1 MNTPTVAENFNR
13 YFAIQLADT
22 EELKKEA
29 YRIRHAVYCD
39 ELGWEPKTEDG
50 LEIDACDGY
59 SFPILLRHKRTGHFA
74 GTARLVIPP
83 PEASHSKMPF
93 ELHCMD
99 SLRKNVVDP
108 STLPRGTV
116 GEVSRLAVPA
126 EFRRRHGER
135 NEPFIVDKLVEKKDV
150 FSEEERRHFPNIAI
164 GLYLSIIALVS
175 NCNHSG
181 MFVVVEP
188 RLKKRLERLGLM
200 FQQAGDDMEYHG
212 RRALFYLPK
221 SKFTAELNPEML
233 ELYQLLEEQLLTQLT
248 LYPYRTIEAR

>member
-1 MNTPTVAENFNR
+1 MNTLTVAENFDK

-22 EELKKEA
+22 DELRREA
-29 YRIRHAVYCD
+29 YRIRHSVYCE
-39 ELGWEPKTEDG
+39 ELGWEPKTESG
-50 LEIDACDGY
+50 LESDECDHY
-59 SFPILLRHKRTGHFA
+59 SFSLLLVHKRTGHFS

-83 PEASHSKMPF
+83 PESPQSKMPF

-99 SLRKNVVDP
+99 NLRKNVIDP
-108 STLPRGTV
+108 TILPRGTV

-135 NEPFIVDKLVEKKDV
+135 NEPFIVDKLVEKKNV

-164 GLYLSIIALVS
+164 GLYLSVIAMVS
-175 NCNHSG
+175 NCNHTG

-212 RRALFYLPK
+212 KRALFYLPK

-233 ELYQLLEEQLLTQLT
+233 ELYQLLEEQLLAQLT
-248 LYPYRTIEAR
+248 LYPYKTIEAR